1 MSNGTVRHVVDRL
14 DNLPPG
20 RVRTLQIEGRT
31 IAVLNV
37 DGELY
42 AIRNRCPHHGAPLC
56 GWHGGNEVLLT
67 GTMTAAGPG
76 DYAYEGRRTII
87 RCPWHGFEYRLD
99 SGRSLVDPERLRVR
113 TYRVEIEDSEVVL
126 YT

>member
-1 MSNGTVRHVVDRL
+1 VSRHVVDRVEE
-14 DNLPPG
+14 LPPG
-20 RVRTLQIEGRT
+20 RVRTMQVEGRA

-56 GWHGGNEVLLT
+56 GWHGGDEILLT

-76 DYAYEGRRTII
+76 DYEYENRRTII

-99 SGRSLVDPERLRVR
+99 SGRSLVEPERLRVK

>member
-1 MSNGTVRHVVDRL
+1 MRTVTLRHVVDRVE
-14 DNLPPG
+14 NLPPG
-20 RVRTLQIEGRT
+20 RVRMLEIDGRA

-37 DGELY
+37 DGEFY

-67 GTMTAAGPG
+67 GTMTGPG
-76 DYAYEGRRTII
+76 PGNYEYERRRTVI

-99 SGRSLVDPERLRVR
+99 SGHSLVEATRLRLK
-113 TYRVEIEDSEVVL
+113 TFRVEIEDSEVVV
-126 YT
+126 YA